1 MNTILPN
8 NQCNMINIVWID
20 RGIILTI
27 IYYILKKYDILLKK
41 TIIIN
46 NLRYINFLKILFPK
60 LKFDK
65 FKKHKNTNFYFN
77 IRNIVKYQDIII
89 DYLDNYDEIINTNK
103 ISLIP
108 WFDMNDILISYEYK
122 ASNKLNINNLK
133 IFIKNFSNC
142 RRSNYNQQIWDIFIE
157 NYILQK
163 YLSFNK
169 NTNISSFLN
178 FFNNF
183 IKSNYT
189 DTVIYYPKIY
199 YINNPIPNISSN
211 NLSNNTPSN
220 LLSNLASNS
229 SLNTT
234 YYSSSTPN
242 IPYSPSHKISSNQP
256 SNQASN
262 QPSNQA
268 SNQPSNQPSNQSS
281 NQSSNQPSNQSSNQS
296 SNQPSNQSSN
306 ISYFSS
312 PPLSQEVFSNLPWNL
327 PANSTI
333 SNIKITNETKIN
345 TLIQLINNQLNLI
358 NKIL

>member
-65 FKKHKNTNFYFN
+65 CKKHKSTNFYFN
-77 IRNIVKYQDIII
+77 IRNIIKYQDIII

-163 YLSFNK
+163 YLSFDK

-199 YINNPIPNISSN
+199 YINNPTPNIPSN

-220 LLSNLASNS
+220 NLSNNTLSNNLSHNASSNTSSIQLSNL
-229 SLNTT
+229 
-234 YYSSSTPN
+234 
-242 IPYSPSHKISSNQP
+242 SSNLSSKP
-256 SNQASN
+256 TINQL
-262 QPSNQA
+262 
-268 SNQPSNQPSNQSS
+268 
-281 NQSSNQPSNQSSNQS
+281 
-296 SNQPSNQSSN
+296 
-306 ISYFSS
+306 I
-312 PPLSQEVFSNLPWNL
+312 
-327 PANSTI
+327 NSTI
-333 SNIKITNETKIN
+333 KPTFSNIQINNETKIN
-345 TLIQLINNQLNLI
+345 TLIELINKQLNLI
-358 NKIL
+358 NNIL

>member
-65 FKKHKNTNFYFN
+65 FKKHKSTNFYFN
-77 IRNIVKYQDIII
+77 IRNIIKYQDIII

-163 YLSFNK
+163 YLSFDK

-199 YINNPIPNISSN
+199 YINNPTPNIPSN

-220 LLSNLASNS
+220 NLSNNTLSNNLSHNASSNTSSIQLSNL
-229 SLNTT
+229 
-234 YYSSSTPN
+234 
-242 IPYSPSHKISSNQP
+242 SSNLSSKP
-256 SNQASN
+256 TINQL
-262 QPSNQA
+262 
-268 SNQPSNQPSNQSS
+268 
-281 NQSSNQPSNQSSNQS
+281 
-296 SNQPSNQSSN
+296 
-306 ISYFSS
+306 I
-312 PPLSQEVFSNLPWNL
+312 
-327 PANSTI
+327 NSTI
-333 SNIKITNETKIN
+333 KPTFSNIQINNETKIN
-345 TLIQLINNQLNLI
+345 TLIELINKQLNLI
-358 NKIL
+358 NNIL